1 MSERRAK
8 RALISVSDKTG
19 VVELGRTLAEL
30 GWEIVSTGGT
40 ARALR
45 EAGLEV
51 IPVSAVTGFPEIL
64 DGRVKTLHP
73 KTRGILAASTG
84 RAPRQMASRGLPPL
98 IWWWSISIPLR
109 KPFLAPG

>member
-40 ARALR
+40 ARVLS
-45 EAGLEV
+45 EAGWRNPGER
-51 IPVSAVTGFPEIL
+51 GHRFPESRTA
-64 DGRVKTLHP
+64 GKTLHP
-73 KTRGILAASTG
+73 KIHGGILAPDR
-84 RAPRQMASRGLPPL
+84 RAPAADGEQDRPH
-98 IWWWSISIPLR
+98 
-109 KPFLAPG
+109 